1 MAQSVSQAVKDAFST
16 SPIKRKYRLTID
28 WLTNINQTG
37 TITAN
42 EFNATYFPKEQV
54 TNGVSSVKYKPFIL
68 STQNYLRNASGDDC
82 LHLVSNSYEN
92 GWYGDTLSDVTDGSF
107 VTAQVWQIIYTA
119 TQQVKQITVSGSRFN
134 YPVDFSLYYR
144 NAADT
149 EWVLCQAYSARNSRT
164 TIYEFASQ
172 TEMKGIK
179 IEITKITAKDM
190 YTCVVEIA
198 LGFRDM

>member
-16 SPIKRKYRLTID
+16 SPVRRKYRLTID
-28 WLTNINQTG
+28 WLTNINQSG

-54 TNGVSSVKYKPFIL
+54 INGVSSVKYKPFIL
-68 STQNYLRNASGDDC
+68 STQNYLRNAGDDDC
-82 LHLVSNSYEN
+82 LHLVSNLYEN
-92 GWYGDTLSDVTDGSF
+92 GWYGNTLSDANGAF
-107 VTAQVWQIIYTA
+107 ATAQEWQIIYTS

-149 EWVLCQAYSARNSRT
+149 EWALCQAYSARRRGLALW
-164 TIYEFASQ
+164 ASF
-172 TEMKGIK
+172 GSH
-179 IEITKITAKDM
+179 
-190 YTCVVEIA
+190 
-198 LGFRDM
+198 